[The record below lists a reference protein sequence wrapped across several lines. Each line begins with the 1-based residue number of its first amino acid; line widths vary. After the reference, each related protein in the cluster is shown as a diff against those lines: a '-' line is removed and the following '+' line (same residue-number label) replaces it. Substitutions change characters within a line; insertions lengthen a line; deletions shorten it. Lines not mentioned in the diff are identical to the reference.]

1 MKTNDRLRFERVT
14 DTTHRM
20 YGRALQLYQISFPSH
35 EQRESA
41 SQAKILRDNEYH
53 FDLIYDG
60 NVFIGLILYW
70 APKDF
75 IYVEHFCVLPE
86 MRNRK
91 YGKRSLELLGQQGK
105 IVILEIDP
113 PIDEVSISRKSFY
126 ERSGFVENPYSHI
139 HPPYHKKNSGHD
151 LLIMS
156 YPVKIAQ
163 AEYDRFHHYLER
175 QVMAN
180 VFQEA

>member
-20 YGRALQLYQISFPSH
+20 YERALQLYQTSFPSH
-35 EQRESA
+35 EQRESV
-41 SQAKILRDNEYH
+41 SQTEILSDNEYH

-60 NVFIGLILYW
+60 NVFVGLMLYW
-70 APKDF
+70 ATRDF
-75 IYVEHFCVLPE
+75 IYVEHFCILPE
-86 MRNRK
+86 LRNRK
-91 YGKRSLELLGQQGK
+91 YGKRALELLGQQGE

-113 PIDEVSISRKSFY
+113 LIDEISISRKAFY
-126 ERSGFVENPYSHI
+126 ERNGFVENPYSHI
-139 HPPYHKKNSGHD
+139 HPPYHKENSGHK

-156 YPVKIAQ
+156 YPIKITRV
-163 AEYDRFHHYLER
+163 EYDHFYHYLEHH
-175 QVMAN
+175 VMAN